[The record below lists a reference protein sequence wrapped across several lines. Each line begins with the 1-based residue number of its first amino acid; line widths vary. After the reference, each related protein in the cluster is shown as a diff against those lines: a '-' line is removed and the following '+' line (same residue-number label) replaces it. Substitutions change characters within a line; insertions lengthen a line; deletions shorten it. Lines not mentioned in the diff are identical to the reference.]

1 MMYFFV
7 SFLAVMDDVE
17 MADGRTIPKT
27 NCLKTTDVIEYWVPY
42 LPQFKDLL

>member
-1 MMYFFV
+1 MMYFFG

-27 NCLKTTDVIEYWVPY
+27 NCLKTTGVLEYWVPH
-42 LPQFKDLL
+42 LPSLKI